1 MNFSGS
7 DFGGLELAGVAR
19 QSAHVDQQRAWSDR
33 GCNLDEE
40 FDHAVDI
47 SSPLPAL
54 APLSG
59 QSPRDR
65 LVDAVIKGDLVSL
78 QAELETDASALND
91 PIAGAG
97 GKTVLHL
104 SARLHGL
111 HSKRHAH
118 EMAKTYDQI
127 IQLLLASGA
136 DPLARDEAFQFP
148 SSYTDGFTPPCLRE
162 RMLRA
167 AQEQQV
173 GWNEQ
178 KKCAEPRFRVNAT
191 HPWAGNGKGRLTR
204 RAIALDQKFPNR
216 RRGMCG

>member
-1 MNFSGS
+1 MNFIDS
-7 DFGGLELAGVAR
+7 DFGGLVLTGVAR
-19 QSAHVDQQRAWSDR
+19 QGVHVDQQRAWGDR
-33 GCNLDEE
+33 SCDLDEE
-40 FDHAVDI
+40 FDHAADI

-59 QSPRDR
+59 QSPRER
-65 LVDAVIKGDLVSL
+65 LVDAVVKGDFATLR
-78 QAELETDASALND
+78 AELETDASALND
-91 PIAGAG
+91 PIAGVG

-104 SARLHGL
+104 SARLYGL